1 MNSILHHVGNT
12 DYAPS
17 PAIWGK
23 SFWHNIREGVVPGFA
38 HHTDFSGFKL
48 STNVNAAQAYWSMGW
63 KLFGS
68 DGAPVALL
76 DEPGGGITISSDGDN
91 EGVALGWS
99 MPLVKIIRGG
109 KRMAW
114 ELRFKTSTVTDTK
127 HGLLMGLMDST
138 AMTATVPIAAAGT
151 VADVNVT
158 GFHRLEGDG
167 DQLDVIYKADGVTQ
181 VSVDTDVLDGTVT
194 PDGTLPS
201 ALVADTWTKV
211 GQVFIPSG
219 DGFGQYTLASF
230 VNGIRLPGADK
241 QVPSAAGTDFP
252 NDVNLLPF
260 FALLNATASTPGTA
274 SLAWFRF
281 AQEI

>member
-1 MNSILHHVGNT
+1 MNTLVHKVGNT

-23 SFWHNIREGVVPGFA
+23 SFWNNIKEGVVPGVA
-38 HHTDFSGFKL
+38 GHTDFSHFKL
-48 STNVNAAQAYWSMGW
+48 SSNVNAAQAYWSMGW

-68 DGAPVALL
+68 DGGVVALL

-91 EGVALGWS
+91 EGVGLGLAQ
-99 MPLVKIIRGG
+99 PVLKIIRGG
-109 KRMAW
+109 KRAAW
-114 ELRFKTSTVTDTK
+114 ECRFKTSTITDTK

-167 DQLDVIYKADGVTQ
+167 DQLDVIYKADTVTQ
-181 VSVDTDVLDGTVT
+181 VSVDTDVLDGTVG

-219 DGFGQYTLASF
+219 DRAGQYALVSY

-241 QVPSAAGTDFP
+241 LIPSAAGTDFP
-252 NDVNLLPF
+252 NDVNMLPF

-274 SLAWFRF
+274 SLSWFRW
-281 AQEI
+281 AMEI